1 MGRLFGYNT
10 HVLRTRAEGHLRIP
24 QLDHLCV
31 CYAVHA
37 LCTHMHYSIPDLLR
51 MTTYAFNYQLNT
63 NVDPILFE
71 G

>member
-1 MGRLFGYNT
+1 M
-10 HVLRTRAEGHLRIP
+10 TRAEGPLRIP
-24 QLDHLCV
+24 QFDHLCV

-37 LCTHMHYSIPDLLR
+37 LCTHMRYSIPDLLR

-63 NVDPILFE
+63 NVDPVRLE